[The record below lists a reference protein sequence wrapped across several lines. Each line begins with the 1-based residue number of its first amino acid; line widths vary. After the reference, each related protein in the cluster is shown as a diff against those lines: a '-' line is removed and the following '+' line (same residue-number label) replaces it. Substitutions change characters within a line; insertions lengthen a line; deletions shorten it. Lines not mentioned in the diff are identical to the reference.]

1 MTISL
6 AGAGEDLLQPAPAT
20 SMVPIDNRNRISDP
34 TAVSL
39 DLIICPSE
47 FSLQYTKRPTF

>member
-20 SMVPIDNRNRISDP
+20 RMLPINDSNRISDP

-47 FSLQYTKRPTF
+47 FSLQYTKRPAF